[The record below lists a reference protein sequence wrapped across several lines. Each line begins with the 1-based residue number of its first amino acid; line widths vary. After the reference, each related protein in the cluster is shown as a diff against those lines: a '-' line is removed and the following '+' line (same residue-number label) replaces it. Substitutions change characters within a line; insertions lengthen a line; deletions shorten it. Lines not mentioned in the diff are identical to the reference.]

1 MRTKCHPRWLLV
13 ACLCVPF
20 HLSAQ
25 SQPSRNSVSVRELRI
40 PYNALHAFEQGME
53 SLSKKDPAGSLP
65 HFQRAVSEYA
75 GYYEAYDR
83 IGAAD
88 LKLSRYQDAE
98 QAFRKSIDVS
108 GGQYAHPLLALGAIL
123 DEHGQFTEAESVTRR
138 GLALDPESWR
148 GHYYLALALY
158 GLNRIAESEK
168 SAYEALHWK
177 ADFPEAYLL
186 LADVHSRKE
195 DYRSLVSDL
204 NEYLRLAPDG
214 PASAGV
220 KTLRESAQA
229 IILGSPSNTSLARP

>member
-1 MRTKCHPRWLLV
+1 MRMKCHPRWLLF
-13 ACLCVPF
+13 ACLCLPF

-25 SQPSRNSVSVRELRI
+25 TQQSRNSVSIRELRI
-40 PYNALHAFEQGME
+40 PYKAVHAFEQGME
-53 SLSKKDPAGSLP
+53 FLAKKDPAGSLP

-88 LKLSRYQDAE
+88 LKLSRYQEAE
-98 QAFRKSIDVS
+98 QAFRKAIDVS

-123 DEHGQFTEAESVTRR
+123 DEHEQFTEAESVTRR

-158 GLNRIAESEK
+158 GLNRVVDSEK

-186 LADVHSRKE
+186 LAEIHSRKE
-195 DYRSLVSDL
+195 DYRSLVADL

-229 IILGSPSNTSLARP
+229 MIHGSSSNTSLAQP

>member
-1 MRTKCHPRWLLV
+1 
-13 ACLCVPF
+13 
-20 HLSAQ
+20 
-25 SQPSRNSVSVRELRI
+25 
-40 PYNALHAFEQGME
+40 ME
-53 SLSKKDPAGSLP
+53 SLAKKDPAGSLP
-65 HFQRAVSEYA
+65 HFQRAVAEYA

-98 QAFRKSIDVS
+98 QAFRKSVDVS

-158 GLNRIAESEK
+158 GLNRVAESEK

-186 LADVHSRKE
+186 LAEVHSRKE

-214 PASAGV
+214 PASVGV

-229 IILGSPSNTSLARP
+229 IILGSPSNTSVARP

>member
-1 MRTKCHPRWLLV
+1 MRTKRLTLWLLF
-13 ACLCVPF
+13 ACFCVPF

-25 SQPSRNSVSVRELRI
+25 TQQSRNSVSVRELRI
-40 PYNALHAFEQGME
+40 PYKALRAFDQGME
-53 SLSKKDPAGSLP
+53 FLAKKDPAGSLP

-123 DEHGQFTEAESVTRR
+123 DEHEQFTEAESVTRR
-138 GLALDPESWR
+138 GLALDPESWN

-158 GLNRIAESEK
+158 GLNRVAESEK
-168 SAYEALHWK
+168 SAYEALHWR

-186 LADVHSRKE
+186 LAEIHSRKE

-204 NEYLRLAPDG
+204 NDYLRLAPDG

-220 KTLRESAQA
+220 KTLRESAQSM
-229 IILGSPSNTSLARP
+229 ILGSPSNTSLAQP